1 MKTVK
6 KTIMMMVLF
15 AIAGHTV
22 SAQINLKKIGKQV
35 QRSAERQVERKI
47 ENRATEATRKGID
60 HAEDKAEETVEKAVE
75 KRTDRSSSDTP
86 GASQA
91 QPTGSEATAAAD
103 GGERNKSG
111 KLIPQT
117 MADYAAY
124 SQTLPKL
131 YLDIADDLMTGTDLE
146 GYLNMFPMLSEQ
158 AYKNSPSEAANGFVY
173 RRVAECFAYAQAT
186 DNTYLLT
193 QGGKL
198 LDLLEKQY
206 GVSPSDAYQQQ
217 WRTEQKRI
225 QGILRTPSGEL
236 LEAVEQNLK
245 KTRAHTEKDSIELYF
260 FYAAYTLDKLSTRED
275 VDKTSERYR
284 KAEAEHD
291 ALLSELK
298 AKGYDAYDAA
308 AAKAQAAARE
318 AEEERARMVELPTPR
333 MRNAQLEATMLR
345 LANAHFSGIKVEK
358 VFIMDSD
365 WRIQRNA
372 LGAILRRTLNT
383 AIVVKES
390 NGKYYLRDLSFEQPY
405 SGGGGYGAT
414 KVYGVGVKNDPV
426 NYKP

>member
-1 MKTVK
+1 MKIVK
-6 KTIMMMVLF
+6 NIMMIVLF

-22 SAQINLKKIGKQV
+22 SAQISLKKIGKQV

-60 HAEDKAEETVEKAVE
+60 QAEDKVEETVEKAME
-75 KRTDRSSSDTP
+75 KKTDRNSPGTP
-86 GASQA
+86 VASQA
-91 QPTGSEATAAAD
+91 QPTGSSATAVSD
-103 GGERNKSG
+103 GGERNKLG
-111 KLIPQT
+111 KPIPQT
-117 MADYAAY
+117 MTEYAAY

-131 YLDIADDLMTGTDLE
+131 YLDIANDLMTGTDVK
-146 GYLNMFPMLSEQ
+146 GYINMFPMFSEQ

-206 GVSPSDAYQQQ
+206 GVSPSDAYQTQ
-217 WRTEQKRI
+217 WRAEQKRLE
-225 QGILRTPSGEL
+225 GILRTPSDEL
-236 LEAVEQNLK
+236 LESVERNLK
-245 KTRAHTEKDSIELYF
+245 KTRTHTEKDSVEKYF
-260 FYAAYTLDKLSTRED
+260 FFAAYTLDRLSTRED

-284 KAEAEHD
+284 RAVAEHD
-291 ALLSELK
+291 VLLSELK
-298 AKGYDAYDAA
+298 AKGYAPYDAVAENAKA
-308 AAKAQAAARE
+308 AAWE
-318 AEEERARMVELPTPR
+318 AEQERARMVELPTPR

-372 LGAILRRTLNT
+372 VGAILRRTLNT

-414 KVYGVGVKNDPV
+414 KVYGTGVKNDPV

>member
-15 AIAGHTV
+15 AIAGYTV

-60 HAEDKAEETVEKAVE
+60 HAEDKAEETIEKAVE

-91 QPTGSEATAAAD
+91 QPMGSEATAAAD

-158 AYKNSPSEAANGFVY
+158 AHKNSPSEA
-173 RRVAECFAYAQAT
+173 
-186 DNTYLLT
+186 
-193 QGGKL
+193 
-198 LDLLEKQY
+198 
-206 GVSPSDAYQQQ
+206 
-217 WRTEQKRI
+217 
-225 QGILRTPSGEL
+225 
-236 LEAVEQNLK
+236 
-245 KTRAHTEKDSIELYF
+245 
-260 FYAAYTLDKLSTRED
+260 
-275 VDKTSERYR
+275 
-284 KAEAEHD
+284 
-291 ALLSELK
+291 
-298 AKGYDAYDAA
+298 
-308 AAKAQAAARE
+308 
-318 AEEERARMVELPTPR
+318 
-333 MRNAQLEATMLR
+333 
-345 LANAHFSGIKVEK
+345 
-358 VFIMDSD
+358 
-365 WRIQRNA
+365 
-372 LGAILRRTLNT
+372 
-383 AIVVKES
+383 
-390 NGKYYLRDLSFEQPY
+390 
-405 SGGGGYGAT
+405 T
-414 KVYGVGVKNDPV
+414 KVNGCRVSNW
-426 NYKP
+426 

>member
-1 MKTVK
+1 MP
-6 KTIMMMVLF
+6 
-15 AIAGHTV
+15 
-22 SAQINLKKIGKQV
+22 S
-35 QRSAERQVERKI
+35 
-47 ENRATEATRKGID
+47 
-60 HAEDKAEETVEKAVE
+60 
-75 KRTDRSSSDTP
+75 
-86 GASQA
+86 ASQA
-91 QPTGSEATAAAD
+91 QPKGSEATAAAVG

-124 SQTLPKL
+124 SKTLPKL

-146 GYLNMFPMLSEQ
+146 GYLNMFPMFSEQ
-158 AYKNSPSEAANGFVY
+158 AHKNSPSEAANGFVY

-225 QGILRTPSGEL
+225 QGILRTPSDEL
-236 LEAVEQNLK
+236 LESVEQNLK
-245 KTRAHTEKDSIELYF
+245 KTRAHTEKDSIEMYF
-260 FYAAYTLDKLSTRED
+260 FYAAYTLDRLSTRED

-284 KAEAEHD
+284 KAVAEHD

-298 AKGYDAYDAA
+298 AKGYDPYDAVAENAKA
-308 AAKAQAAARE
+308 AAWE
-318 AEEERARMVELPTPR
+318 AEQEQARMVELPTPR
-333 MRNAQLEATMLR
+333 MRNAQLEATMLS

-365 WRIQRNA
+365 WQIQRNA
-372 LGAILRRTLNT
+372 LGTILRRTLNT

-405 SGGGGYGAT
+405 SGGGGYGT
-414 KVYGVGVKNDPV
+414 TQVYGVGVKNDPV

>member
-1 MKTVK
+1 
-6 KTIMMMVLF
+6 MVLF

>member
-75 KRTDRSSSDTP
+75 KRTDRSSSDTSS
-86 GASQA
+86 ASQA

-158 AYKNSPSEAANGFVY
+158 AHKNSPGEAANGFVY

-217 WRTEQKRI
+217 WRAEEKRI
-225 QGILRTPSGEL
+225 QGILRVPSGKL
-236 LEAVEQNLK
+236 LESVELSLK

-260 FYAAYTLDKLSTRED
+260 FYAAYTLDKLSARED

-284 KAEAEHD
+284 KAVAEHD

-372 LGAILRRTLNT
+372 VGIILRRTLNT

-414 KVYGVGVKNDPV
+414 QVYGVGVKNDPV